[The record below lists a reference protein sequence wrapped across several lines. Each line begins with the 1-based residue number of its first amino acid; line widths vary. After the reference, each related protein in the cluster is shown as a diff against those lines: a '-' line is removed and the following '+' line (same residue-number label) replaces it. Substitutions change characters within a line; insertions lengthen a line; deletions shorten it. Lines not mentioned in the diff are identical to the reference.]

1 MTKKEG
7 NVTEC
12 RILAPV
18 NERLLNCTRKG
29 LNDMPALKDPRKE
42 AFALAVARGK
52 TLSQSYAEIW
62 RSTAKKASLGVAS
75 SNLAAQPLV
84 RDRIAEIQA
93 QLVTKTE
100 ITAQRVL
107 EELAKIGFAN
117 YGDFLT
123 VDEFGRSTVDIKKL
137 SKDQLAAISEMEIN
151 TSEDGKQRIKVK
163 LHDKRAALMDIG
175 KHLGM
180 FRDKIE
186 VSGPDGGAIQVKKR
200 IDVNLL
206 DQEERNQLKDILLAM
221 AERRREAEMKTI
233 EHED

>member
-1 MTKKEG
+1 MTL
-7 NVTEC
+7 VYFQ
-12 RILAPV
+12 L
-18 NERLLNCTRKG
+18 RKG
-29 LNDMPALKDPRKE
+29 LNDMPALKDARKE
-42 AFALAVARGK
+42 AFALAVARGS
-52 TLSQSYAEIW
+52 TLSNAYALIW
-62 RSTAKKASLGVAS
+62 RSEAKKSSLGVVS
-75 SNLAAQPLV
+75 SKLAAVPAV

-93 QLVTKTE
+93 QLVVKTD

-107 EELAKIGFAN
+107 EELAKIGFAS

-123 VDEFGRSTVDIKKL
+123 IDENGKTNVDVSKL
-137 SKDQLAAISEMEIN
+137 TKDQLAAISEMQID

-180 FRDKIE
+180 FREKIE

-206 DQEERNQLKDILLAM
+206 DQDERNQLKDILLSM

-233 EHED
+233 EHDD

>member
-1 MTKKEG
+1 
-7 NVTEC
+7 
-12 RILAPV
+12 
-18 NERLLNCTRKG
+18 
-29 LNDMPALKDPRKE
+29 MPALRNPNQE
-42 AFALAVARGK
+42 AFALAIARGNEVAK
-52 TLSQSYAEIW
+52 SYAEVW
-62 RSTAKKASLGVAS
+62 PGDRKANSLAVKASRMMAKPEVA
-75 SNLAAQPLV
+75 N
-84 RDRIAEIQA
+84 RIAEIRQA
-93 QLVTKTE
+93 LVVKTE

-117 YGDFLT
+117 YGDFIM
-123 VDEFGRSTVDIKKL
+123 VDDNGRSTVDIKKL

-221 AERRREAEMKTI
+221 AERRRDAEMKTI
-233 EHED
+233 DHED

>member
-1 MTKKEG
+1 
-7 NVTEC
+7 
-12 RILAPV
+12 
-18 NERLLNCTRKG
+18 
-29 LNDMPALKDPRKE
+29 MPALKDARKE
-42 AFALAVARGK
+42 AFALAVARGS
-52 TLSQSYAEIW
+52 TLSQAYAEVW
-62 RSTAKKASLGVAS
+62 RGERKKTTLAVLASQLSLQPAVA
-75 SNLAAQPLV
+75 N
-84 RDRIAEIQA
+84 RIAEIQQQFA
-93 QLVTKTE
+93 TKTS

-107 EELAKIGFAN
+107 EELAKIGFAS
-117 YGDFLT
+117 YGDFLKIDENGKT
-123 VDEFGRSTVDIKKL
+123 NVDVASLT
-137 SKDQLAAISEMEIN
+137 KDQLAAISEMQID

-206 DQEERNQLKDILLAM
+206 DAEERNQLKDILLAM

-233 EHED
+233 DHEEE